1 MTLRHACGRWHRT
14 SSQARKDSAMTTQ
27 IRTLEDLGLP
37 YLDYEGREYQTDPAS
52 VVRAAREQIWLA
64 RSVRGYEVLS
74 YGACSQLTLDKEHL
88 DGPGSEYYRQQD
100 ASDLI
105 LQYASEGMLPLI
117 PWVRHDPIRRVLQ
130 LAFSASRVRRLRPV
144 MRACAEELLDAHAL
158 SGELDLVTDFND
170 IYPIEVV
177 CRLLGVPV
185 ADIPLFKEWTV
196 SLARLSHYPIDP
208 FMGEIDRALRGLY
221 EYFRDLVT
229 LRRAKPADDFVT
241 AIIEAESD
249 AGNEERLS
257 EGEMFGALVNLLFAG
272 HDTTRLQFGSAVA
285 LLMQNRGQWD
295 ALVENPDLA
304 TAAIDESMRLQPSL
318 HTILRTVTQDLVVD
332 GIHFS
337 PGTPIALNIFAA
349 NRDPAMFPDP
359 DVFDP
364 TRANAAKH
372 LTFGRGHRLCLG
384 HALARAEMTE
394 ALQVLATR
402 FPDMHLV
409 ESSTFSGS
417 SAATQGPERIRLRLI

>member
-1 MTLRHACGRWHRT
+1 MA
-14 SSQARKDSAMTTQ
+14 TQ
-27 IRTLEDLGLP
+27 IRTLEDLALP
-37 YLDYEGREYQTDPAS
+37 YLDYESHEYRADPAS
-52 VVRAAREQIWLA
+52 VVRAARERIWLA

-74 YGACSQLTLDKEHL
+74 YETCSQLTLDKEHL
-88 DGPGSEYYRQQD
+88 DGAGSAYYRQQD

-105 LQYASEGMLPLI
+105 IEYASEGMLPLM
-117 PWVRHDPIRRVLQ
+117 PWIRHDPIRRVLQ
-130 LAFSASRVRRLRPV
+130 LAFSASRVRQLRPV
-144 MRACAEELLDAHAL
+144 MRACAEGLLDAHTV
-158 SGELDLVTDFND
+158 SGELDLVADFND
-170 IYPIEVV
+170 AYPIEVV

-196 SLARLSHYPIDP
+196 SLARLSYHPIGP
-208 FMGEIDRALRGLY
+208 YRGEIDRALRGLY
-221 EYFRDLVT
+221 EYFRDLVAR
-229 LRRAKPADDFVT
+229 RRAVPAHDFVT

-249 AGNEERLS
+249 PGNADRLS

-272 HDTTRLQFGSAVA
+272 HDTTRLQLGSAVA
-285 LLMQNRGQWD
+285 LLMQNRTQWD

-318 HTILRTVTQDLVVD
+318 HTILRTVTQDLVID
-332 GIHFS
+332 DIHFS

-349 NRDPAMFPDP
+349 NRDPAMFPNP
-359 DVFDP
+359 DEFDL
-364 TRANAAKH
+364 TRANATKH

-409 ESSTFSGS
+409 ESSAFSGS
-417 SAATQGPERIRLRLI
+417 SAATQGLEMIRLRLT